1 MGAWP
6 SGQRHFN
13 FESEHAMTTTANPN
27 SLNAIDPANVLSAE
41 ELAPLMERKRQVQA
55 ELAANQHPS
64 QAKAQGG
71 CSSGGCGSGG
81 QSSFSASSA
90 SSAADQ
96 PNVVKAVLI
105 AVSILAVAALAWWGV
120 TG

>member
-1 MGAWP
+1 M
-6 SGQRHFN
+6 S
-13 FESEHAMTTTANPN
+13 TASTP
-27 SLNAIDPANVLSAE
+27 LNGIDPSNVLSAE

-55 ELAANQHPS
+55 ELAANQHSS
-64 QAKAQGG
+64 QAKSQ
-71 CSSGGCGSGG
+71 GGCGSGG

-90 SSAADQ
+90 ASAADQ

>member
-1 MGAWP
+1 
-6 SGQRHFN
+6 
-13 FESEHAMTTTANPN
+13 MTTT
-27 SLNAIDPANVLSAE
+27 LNKIDPANVLSAE

-64 QAKAQGG
+64 QAKSQGG

-81 QSSFSASSA
+81 CGSGGQSSFSTSSA

>member
-1 MGAWP
+1 
-6 SGQRHFN
+6 
-13 FESEHAMTTTANPN
+13 MTTIPN
-27 SLNAIDPANVLSAE
+27 KIDPANVLSAE

-64 QAKAQGG
+64 QPKSQGA
-71 CSSGGCGSGG
+71 CSPGGCGGG
-81 QSSFSASSA
+81 GSCSSDSSA
-90 SSAADQ
+90 SSSADQ

-105 AVSILAVAALAWWGV
+105 AVSVLGVAALAWWGV

>member
-1 MGAWP
+1 
-6 SGQRHFN
+6 
-13 FESEHAMTTTANPN
+13 MTTI
-27 SLNAIDPANVLSAE
+27 LNKIDPANVLGAE

-64 QAKAQGG
+64 QAKSQGG
-71 CSSGGCGSGG
+71 CSSGGCGGG
-81 QSSFSASSA
+81 GSCSSVSSA
-90 SSAADQ
+90 SSSADQ

-105 AVSILAVAALAWWGV
+105 AVSVLGVAALAWWGV

>member
-1 MGAWP
+1 M
-6 SGQRHFN
+6 S
-13 FESEHAMTTTANPN
+13 TASTP
-27 SLNAIDPANVLSAE
+27 LNGIDPSNVLSAE

-55 ELAANQHPS
+55 ELAANQHSS
-64 QAKAQGG
+64 QAKSQGG
-71 CSSGGCGSGG
+71 CGSGGCGSGG

-90 SSAADQ
+90 ASAADQ

-105 AVSILAVAALAWWGV
+105 AVSVLGVAALAWWGV

>member
-1 MGAWP
+1 M
-6 SGQRHFN
+6 S
-13 FESEHAMTTTANPN
+13 TT
-27 SLNAIDPANVLSAE
+27 LNGIDPSNVLSAE

-55 ELAANQHPS
+55 ELAANQHSS
-64 QAKAQGG
+64 QAKSQGG
-71 CSSGGCGSGG
+71 CSSGSCGGG
-81 QSSFSASSA
+81 GGGGSQSSFSSSSA
-90 SSAADQ
+90 ASAADQ

>member
-1 MGAWP
+1 MT
-6 SGQRHFN
+6 
-13 FESEHAMTTTANPN
+13 TTTANPH
-27 SLNAIDPANVLSAE
+27 SPSAIDPTKVLSAE

-55 ELAANQHPS
+55 ELAANKHSS
-64 QAKAQGG
+64 QTQSQGG

-81 QSSFSASSA
+81 QSSFSTNTSSA

-96 PNVVKAVLI
+96 PNVMKAVLI
-105 AVSILAVAALAWWGV
+105 AVGILAVAALAWWAV